1 MKIYRELSIAQF
13 EAWGGGEALQ
23 QKIIDNG
30 KEDEFENLIEELY
43 PNGISAYTLNNELSF
58 NGNWWTSILNLK
70 DSEEMKC

>member
-13 EAWGGGEALQ
+13 EAWGGGKILQ

-30 KEDEFENLIEELY
+30 KENEFEDLIEELF
-43 PNGISAYTLNNELSF
+43 PNGISACTLNDELSF
-58 NGNWWTSILNLK
+58 NADWWVSVLNLK